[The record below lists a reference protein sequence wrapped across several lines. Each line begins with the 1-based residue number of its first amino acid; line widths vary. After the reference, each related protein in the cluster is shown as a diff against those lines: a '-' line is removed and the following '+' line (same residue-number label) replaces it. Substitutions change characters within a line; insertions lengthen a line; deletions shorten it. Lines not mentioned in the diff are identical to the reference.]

1 MSRSLALRAAAH
13 ARLTVIIV
21 AAVLA
26 GAAGGAWATGVA
38 PSPVQILTVA
48 DQSETPSEESGTA
61 EEKADKTEKAER
73 SEKADEADDAGKA
86 EKAGK
91 PEKADKAEKLDKAE
105 RAEGAQGVHGACV
118 SAVAKDKDA
127 IGGKNDNHGGAV
139 SKAAHDCP
147 R

>member
-1 MSRSLALRAAAH
+1 MSRSLALRAVAH

-48 DQSETPSEESGTA
+48 DETAPEESSTA
-61 EEKADKTEKAER
+61 EEKADKAEKAEKTEKAER
-73 SEKADEADDAGKA
+73 SEQAPKADKPDKTD
-86 EKAGK
+86 K
-91 PEKADKAEKLDKAE
+91 PEKADRAVKAEG
-105 RAEGAQGVHGACV
+105 AEGAQGVHGACV

-147 R
+147 H

>member
-13 ARLTVIIV
+13 ARLTVIVV

-48 DQSETPSEESGTA
+48 GQSETPSEESGTA

-73 SEKADEADDAGKA
+73 SEKADDAGKA

-91 PEKADKAEKLDKAE
+91 PEKADKAEKLEKAE

>member
-48 DQSETPSEESGTA
+48 DQSETAAEESATA
-61 EEKADKTEKAER
+61 EDKGDKP
-73 SEKADEADDAGKA
+73 
-86 EKAGK
+86 GK
-91 PEKADKAEKLDKAE
+91 PEKAESSEKADKPAKPDKAD
-105 RAEGAQGVHGACV
+105 RAGGAQGAHGACV